1 MVDINEE
8 DIFCVP
14 IQDYFIANPN
24 YFNKL
29 NNKTSINI
37 KFNKE
42 NLLGE
47 YENELK
53 ELAKSTY
60 IRRNMNIEKIIK

>member
-8 DIFCVP
+8 DIFCLP